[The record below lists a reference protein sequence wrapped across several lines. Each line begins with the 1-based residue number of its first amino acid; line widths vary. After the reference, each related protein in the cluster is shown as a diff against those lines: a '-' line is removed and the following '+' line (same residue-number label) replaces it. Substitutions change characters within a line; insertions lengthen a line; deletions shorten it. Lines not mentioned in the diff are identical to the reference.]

1 MRETHY
7 YPFGLTMAGISSKAA
22 GDLENKKGYNGN
34 EIQNK
39 EFTDG
44 SGLELYDF
52 NARTYDQQIGR
63 FIQIDPLS
71 DEEEQ
76 ESLSPYHFGAD
87 NPIRYNDPTGKCL
100 TCIVGGLVGLAVD
113 AVIQTTSSVA
123 TSIVNGEKPTLNTVL
138 RDYNGLQGAGAFTAG
153 FITNG
158 ISAYEQGTAA
168 TVKVV
173 AANVSV
179 SLAQQNGKVDPI
191 KTGIDALPFPEV
203 KTGNLIDTKSAQTAV
218 RQASNSIRASTSD
231 VPERKLSALKD
242 AKSTLNTQNTVN
254 KTATSAVSNLR
265 EGAAKEVAGKLNPN
279 NTSSNK
285 TTTPVFLP
293 TYSNRAATDATKV
306 VKVIGF

>member
-1 MRETHY
+1 M
-7 YPFGLTMAGISSKAA
+7 
-22 GDLENKKGYNGN
+22 
-34 EIQNK
+34 
-39 EFTDG
+39 
-44 SGLELYDF
+44 
-52 NARTYDQQIGR
+52 
-63 FIQIDPLS
+63 
-71 DEEEQ
+71 
-76 ESLSPYHFGAD
+76 
-87 NPIRYNDPTGKCL
+87 
-100 TCIVGGLVGLAVD
+100 
-113 AVIQTTSSVA
+113 
-123 TSIVNGEKPTLNTVL
+123 
-138 RDYNGLQGAGAFTAG
+138 RDYNGLQGAGAFAAG

-218 RQASNSIRASTSD
+218 RQASNSIRASTSN

-279 NTSSNK
+279 NPSSNK

-293 TYSNRAATDATKV
+293 NYSIELLQTLQKLS
-306 VKVIGF
+306 K